1 MASSSGSSESMYK
14 CSKED
19 PNNARNEETEN
30 RSVEMPMRRFIKV
43 TVAGDPVAPIIVQ
56 ESRYVDE

>member
-1 MASSSGSSESMYK
+1 MYK

-30 RSVEMPMRRFIKV
+30 RSVEMSMLSLIKF
-43 TVAGDPVAPIIVQ
+43 TVAGEPAAPIIIP
-56 ESRYVDE
+56 ESRYVNE

>member
-1 MASSSGSSESMYK
+1 MYK

-30 RSVEMPMRRFIKV
+30 RSVESN
-43 TVAGDPVAPIIVQ
+43 G
-56 ESRYVDE
+56 

>member
-1 MASSSGSSESMYK
+1 MYK

-30 RSVEMPMRRFIKV
+30 RSMQISMRRPLKA
-43 TVAGDPVAPIIVQ
+43 TVAGKPTTPINVP
-56 ESRYVDE
+56 ESRYVNE

>member
-1 MASSSGSSESMYK
+1 MYK

-30 RSVEMPMRRFIKV
+30 RSMQISMRSPLKV
-43 TVAGDPVAPIIVQ
+43 TVAGNPTAPIKVPD
-56 ESRYVDE
+56 SRYVNE